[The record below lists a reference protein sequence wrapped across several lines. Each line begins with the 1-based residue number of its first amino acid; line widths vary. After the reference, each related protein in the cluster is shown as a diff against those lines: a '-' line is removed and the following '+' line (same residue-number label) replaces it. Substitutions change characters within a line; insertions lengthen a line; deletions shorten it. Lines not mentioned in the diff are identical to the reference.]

1 MSATQIFYYIKTKYS
16 GKERE
21 DRKGGSAV
29 KKG

>member
-1 MSATQIFYYIKTKYS
+1 MSITQTLYYIKTKYS

-21 DRKGGSAV
+21 DQKGVSAV